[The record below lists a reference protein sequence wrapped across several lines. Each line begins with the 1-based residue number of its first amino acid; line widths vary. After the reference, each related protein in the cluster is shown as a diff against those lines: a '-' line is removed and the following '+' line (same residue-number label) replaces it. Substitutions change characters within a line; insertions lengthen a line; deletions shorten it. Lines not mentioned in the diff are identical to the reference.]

1 MNSPLT
7 MIGIILILVLGGVG
21 ALLYIA
27 NTTEPPQTEREEVI
41 SNDRFPG

>member
-1 MNSPLT
+1 MNNPLT
-7 MIGIILILVLGGVG
+7 LIGVVLVLLLGGVG

-27 NTTEPPQTEREEVI
+27 NTMEPPQTEHEEVI